1 MDNKD
6 MNENLDSSLESKLE
20 EIDKKIEAYSEED
33 DDRKHPPLVFLI
45 LITTFGVMVALGL
58 SFSAVRYL
66 ESNETI
72 NTIISNIKGD
82 DSKDRY
88 IITYAEN
95 TGAYESGIYLV
106 DQFPTPDYE
115 GKLFTGANHVYI
127 FSLLV
132 GNRTVGAYYELTA
145 VPDYNN
151 TLKPQYVK
159 IYLEK
164 NGRGVD
170 MSYRDN
176 GKVKVY
182 TDYTYSKYSE
192 ATGKVI
198 YKGYITEEDVKKG
211 KIDFVMR
218 MWISE
223 DVVVDSDYGN
233 KTFKVKVNTYAQFD
247 KKR

>member
-1 MDNKD
+1 MDKD
-6 MNENLDSSLESKLE
+6 KLE
-20 EIDKKIEAYSEED
+20 ENKIKDKNEIDTVYEED
-33 DDRKHPPLVFLI
+33 DDERRYPPLIFLI
-45 LITTFGVMVALGL
+45 LLTTFSVMVALGL

-72 NTIISNIKGD
+72 NTIISNNKGD

-95 TGAYESGIYLV
+95 TGSYAGGINLV
-106 DQFPTPDYE
+106 NQFPTPDRE
-115 GKLFTGANHVYI
+115 GKKFTGNNYVYN

-132 GNRTVGAYYELTA
+132 GNKTVGAYYELTA

-151 TLKPQYVK
+151 TLKSQYVK

-182 TDYTYSKYSE
+182 TDYSYSKHSQ
-192 ATGKVI
+192 AKGKVI
-198 YKGYITEEDVKKG
+198 YKGYITKEDVKKG

-233 KTFKVKVNTYAQFD
+233 KTFKIKVNTYAQFD